1 MAGPQRASQTLN
13 TRGQAAEAL
22 AAAFLEQNGLR
33 IVARNYRTRHG
44 EIDLI
49 AHDHNMLV
57 FIEVRA
63 RSSDAFGGAA
73 ASITAA
79 KREKLLLAAR
89 QYLAGNRNPPAC
101 RFDALLVNGKTQEI
115 EWIRDAFGE

>member
-1 MAGPQRASQTLN
+1 MASPYRAAQTLN
-13 TRGQAAEAL
+13 TRGQEAEAL
-22 AAAFLEQNGLR
+22 AAAFLEQKGLR

-49 AHDHNMLV
+49 ARDRNMLV
-57 FIEVRA
+57 FVEVRA

-73 ASITAA
+73 SSITAA

-89 QYLAGNRNPPAC
+89 QYLAGDRSPPAC

-115 EWIRDAFGE
+115 EWIRNAFGE